1 MEVEV
6 IKPSIQSTV
15 YEDPPIN
22 KMSCGRQHPRIHIH
36 VTSQSCHGERQKL
49 SWEISLCLWFANTEV
64 WIVSD
69 VAGLTLMS
77 FISTLAN

>member
-22 KMSCGRQHPRIHIH
+22 KMSCGRKT
-36 VTSQSCHGERQKL
+36 TSWNSYPCDKHGCHGERQKL
-49 SWEISLCLWFANTEV
+49 SWEISVCLWFANIEV
-64 WIVSD
+64 
-69 VAGLTLMS
+69 
-77 FISTLAN
+77 